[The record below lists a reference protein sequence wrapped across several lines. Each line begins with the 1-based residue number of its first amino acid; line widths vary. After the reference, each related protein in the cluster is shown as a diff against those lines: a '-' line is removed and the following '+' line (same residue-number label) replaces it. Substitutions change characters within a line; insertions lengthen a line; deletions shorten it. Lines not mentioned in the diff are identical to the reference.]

1 MATSSSQ
8 RVPRMYPHY
17 SNRPSWH
24 RQSAL
29 PPVPA
34 VKHGQAAMPVPPT
47 YLREP
52 RRRFFNA
59 ACRRLTL
66 ERFGLVM
73 RNVPLP
79 RYSAW

>member
-1 MATSSSQ
+1 MLATVRYGGLLARSQGCAGILACSSC
-8 RVPRMYPHY
+8 PRWKMDELLCL
-17 SNRPSWH
+17 SW
-24 RQSAL
+24 L
-29 PPVPA
+29 P
-34 VKHGQAAMPVPPT
+34 

-66 ERFGLVM
+66 ERLGLVM

-79 RYSAW
+79 RYSA

>member
-1 MATSSSQ
+1 MAKSSSQ
-8 RVPRMYPHY
+8 RVPRMHPHY
-17 SNRPSWH
+17 SNG
-24 RQSAL
+24 QSGTGSPAL
-29 PPVPA
+29 PLVPS
-34 VKHGQAAMPVPPT
+34 VNGQAAMPVPTT

-59 ACRRLTL
+59 ACRRLML

>member
-1 MATSSSQ
+1 MDELLCL
-8 RVPRMYPHY
+8 
-17 SNRPSWH
+17 SW
-24 RQSAL
+24 L
-29 PPVPA
+29 P
-34 VKHGQAAMPVPPT
+34 

-66 ERFGLVM
+66 ERLGLVM

-79 RYSAW
+79 RYSA